1 MKLYIEILFSILLLG
16 SGIFFL
22 VLKHRKK
29 TEKLKRLY
37 ARLSNN
43 KKEIVLAMQRAKL
56 YKLVMILS
64 GVFLFT
70 VCVCVLVNEHIIAI
84 TW

>member
-16 SGIFFL
+16 SGIFLL

-43 KKEIVLAMQRAKL
+43 KKEMLLAMQRANL
-56 YKLVMILS
+56 YKLVMVLS

>member
-29 TEKLKRLY
+29 NEKLKRLY
-37 ARLSNN
+37 ARLSNS
-43 KKEIVLAMQRAKL
+43 KKEMALAMQRAKL

-70 VCVCVLVNEHIIAI
+70 VCVCVLVNKHIIAI
-84 TW
+84 QW

>member
-43 KKEIVLAMQRAKL
+43 KKEMLLAMQRANL
-56 YKLVMILS
+56 YKLVMVLS

>member
-1 MKLYIEILFSILLLG
+1 MKLYIEILFSLLLLG

-22 VLKHRKK
+22 VLKQRKK
-29 TEKLKRLY
+29 AEKLKRLY

-43 KKEIVLAMQRAKL
+43 KKEMLLAMQRANL

-70 VCVCVLVNEHIIAI
+70 LCVCVLVNEHIIAI
-84 TW
+84 QW

>member
-1 MKLYIEILFSILLLG
+1 MKLYIEIVFSIFLLG
-16 SGIFFL
+16 SGISFL
-22 VLKHRKK
+22 VWKHRKK
-29 TEKLKRLY
+29 TEKLKRIC

-43 KKEIVLAMQRAKL
+43 KKEMLLAMQRANL

-70 VCVCVLVNEHIIAI
+70 LCVGVLVNEHIIAI
-84 TW
+84 KW

>member
-1 MKLYIEILFSILLLG
+1 MKLYIEILFSLLLFG

-29 TEKLKRLY
+29 TEKLRRIY
-37 ARLSNN
+37 AKLNN
-43 KKEIVLAMQRAKL
+43 NRKEMLLAMQRAKL

-64 GVFLFT
+64 AVFLFVT
-70 VCVCVLVNEHIIAI
+70 CVSVLANEHIISI
-84 TW
+84 QW

>member
-37 ARLSNN
+37 ARLSNS
-43 KKEIVLAMQRAKL
+43 KKEMVLAMQRAKL

-84 TW
+84 QW